1 MCRMP
6 GMQYLVSFAL
16 LVALAAWMVG
26 VYNNLVHLHGVV
38 CNCWGGWC
46 KAVHLRNQ
54 SLEEFASV
62 FVYFVSKD
70 DPLPGKLHRFASDSE
85 QSLALAAEMTGEF
98 SLGSAGGAETLL
110 RQAVI
115 QSVHVVEDSA
125 VMRSHEH
132 LQRVGSKL
140 SAALYQQDQ
149 MAENFNRAAA
159 EYNAALRGVSA
170 RLLAPLFGFDKVHPL
185 EIGGQ

>member
-1 MCRMP
+1 MS

-38 CNCWGGWC
+38 CNCWGVWC

-54 SLEEFASV
+54 SLDEFASV

-70 DPLPGKLHRFASDSE
+70 DPLPGKLHRFAADSE
-85 QSLALAAEMTGEF
+85 RSLAHVADSGRRL
-98 SLGSAGGAETLL
+98 SLGFAGRAEQLL
-110 RQAVI
+110 RQAVSK
-115 QSVHVVEDSA
+115 SVHVVEDSP

-132 LQRVGSKL
+132 LQRVCSKL
-140 SAALYQQDQ
+140 SAALFQQDQ

-159 EYNAALRGVSA
+159 EYNAALGGVSA
-170 RLLAPLFGFDKVHPL
+170 RLLAPLFGFAKVLPL
-185 EIGGQ
+185 EVRE

>member
-1 MCRMP
+1 MP

-16 LVALAAWMVG
+16 LVALAAWIVG

-38 CNCWGGWC
+38 CNCWRLWC

-70 DPLPGKLHRFASDSE
+70 DPLPGKLHRFAADSE
-85 QSLALAAEMTGEF
+85 RSLAL
-98 SLGSAGGAETLL
+98 GAESGGKISQGFACGAELLL
-110 RQAVI
+110 RQAVTK
-115 QSVHVVEDSA
+115 SVHMVEESA

-132 LQRVGSKL
+132 LLRVSSKL

-149 MAENFNRAAA
+149 MAENYNRAAV

-170 RLLAPLFGFDKVHPL
+170 RLLAPLFGFAKVLPL
-185 EIGGQ
+185 EVREQ